1 MEAVYIIH
9 VREFINSKQ
18 DIYKI
23 GRTSQA
29 HTKRANSYPKGSCL
43 EFQIRVEDSRDVEK
57 QIIRCFKES
66 FVQRLDIGM
75 EYFEGNYIKMR
86 QAMIKIVETYEGV
99 YVESD
104 DAVMGTVIN
113 DLRDEVLKMDIQ
125 IKILKSKLNVQ
136 DEIKEANDDDIQET
150 DCTNAEK
157 NISNR
162 FCSTCQKTFNNK
174 TNFTYHMNR
183 LNPCVSPEFK
193 KTPPIKNHQ
202 CSRCQ
207 ATFQTK
213 QNLSTHLTRQKPC
226 KIINPNANKNELA
239 AILEQF
245 KTKLL
250 HK

>member
-1 MEAVYIIH
+1 
-9 VREFINSKQ
+9 
-18 DIYKI
+18 
-23 GRTSQA
+23 
-29 HTKRANSYPKGSCL
+29 
-43 EFQIRVEDSRDVEK
+43 VEK
-57 QIIRCFKES
+57 QIIRCFKEV
-66 FVQRLDIGM
+66 FIQRLDIGT

-86 QAMIKIVETYEGV
+86 QKMTQIVETYEGV

-104 DAVMGTVIN
+104 DAVMDKLIYQQ
-113 DLRDEVLKMDIQ
+113 DELLKKDIQ
-125 IKILKSKLNVQ
+125 IKILESKLKVQ
-136 DEIKEANDDDIQET
+136 NEIKEANDDDVQET

-183 LNPCVSPEFK
+183 LNPCVSPELK
-193 KTPPIKNHQ
+193 KTPPKKNHQ

-207 ATFQTK
+207 STFQTK
-213 QNLSTHLTRQKPC
+213 QNLLGHLNRQKPC
-226 KIINPNANKNELA
+226 KIINPNANKNELV

-250 HK
+250 NK